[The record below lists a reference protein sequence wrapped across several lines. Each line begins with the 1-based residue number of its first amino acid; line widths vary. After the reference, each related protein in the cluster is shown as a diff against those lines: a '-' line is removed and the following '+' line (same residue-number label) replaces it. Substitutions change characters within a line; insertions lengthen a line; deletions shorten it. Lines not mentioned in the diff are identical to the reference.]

1 MTLSSAQ
8 VDNNP
13 RNNKTRGS
21 VCLKKGVPFISKQK
35 SSLIKFEMES
45 IKYKMDTLINEKI
58 EAEGRVVQLRKE
70 KETFDAEATRY
81 Q

>member
-1 MTLSSAQ
+1 
-8 VDNNP
+8 
-13 RNNKTRGS
+13 
-21 VCLKKGVPFISKQK
+21 
-35 SSLIKFEMES
+35 MES

-81 Q
+81 LLYSWNINFNFLKF